1 MKLKK
6 CSFLLVLALLTG
18 CEPIMPQHSNVNVTS
33 ARKILNEEASIQI
46 AKEQVYEGN
55 LVLVNKEH
63 PIHPESV
70 PADIIRLFEDRE
82 LIEGYALLDNTIRLS
97 ESVARSFSE
106 MIDDAARKG
115 LHGFRIS
122 SGYRD
127 VSEQERLYREKGA
140 KYALPAGHSEH
151 NLGLSLDIGSTEGAI
166 DRTPE
171 GDWLLDNAWKHGFV
185 LRYPADKTA
194 ITGIQYE
201 PWHFRYVGLPHSII
215 MKDRDF
221 TLEEYLDFLKK
232 QTSFST
238 TVKGE
243 KYEIIYMPVSSD
255 MTIQIPAGS
264 AYDISGNNAD
274 GVIVTVCQS
283 GGEMP

>member
-1 MKLKK
+1 MKK
-6 CSFLLVLALLTG
+6 CFFLLVFALLAG
-18 CEPIMPQHSNVNVTS
+18 CEPVVSQHSSATS
-33 ARKILNEEASIQI
+33 ARKILNEETSIQI
-46 AKEQVYEGN
+46 AEEQVYQGN

-70 PADIIRLFEDRE
+70 PSDIVRLFEGRE
-82 LIEGYALLDNTIRLS
+82 LTEGYALLDNTIRLS

-106 MIDDAARKG
+106 MIDAAAQKG

-140 KYALPAGHSEH
+140 EYALPAGHSEH
-151 NLGLSLDIGSTEGAI
+151 NLGLSLDIGSTAGAI
-166 DRTPE
+166 DRTQE

-185 LRYPADKTA
+185 LRYPPDKTA

-215 MKDRDF
+215 MKDRNF
-221 TLEEYLDFLKK
+221 TLEEYLDFLKEQK
-232 QTSFST
+232 SFST
-238 TVKGE
+238 TVEGE
-243 KYEIIYMPVSSD
+243 NYEMIYVPESSD
-255 MTIQIPAGS
+255 MTIQLPAGS
-264 AYDISGNNAD
+264 LYEISGNNAD
-274 GVIVTVCQS
+274 GVIVTIRQN